1 MILESRKIVS
11 LWGLAIKNLRRRKA
25 RTSLTVLGITVVVTL
40 SLLFLSVGYS
50 TENKVIP
57 SFQRLGI
64 DLVVLQQAALAAPY
78 SIINESVAT
87 EIAAYPEIAATYP
100 YIIQILRIS
109 TPTSNQTAV
118 INALLPSHVV
128 NFYQVQAV
136 EGSYISDTTNDSVAV
151 GTEAA
156 RVPGLHA
163 GDSVIIGFPPN
174 THSLKVA
181 GIFTTLGTV
190 DDYDINMALP
200 LAQKLF
206 NKQGKISAVI
216 LKLHDKTARDA
227 VANRIESAHPDL
239 VVKTQDQYV
248 ADFSQPIRVLQGNIA
263 LVSSIAIAAGVFGVL
278 NTMLMAVV
286 ERRREIGIMKALG
299 MGTSTVL
306 VTVLQESLFLGA
318 LGGVAGTLLG
328 VLATKILTVPSLI
341 GITITLDV
349 PIWLLLEAFAIAQA
363 TALLGGLYPATR
375 AARMNVAEALHLV

>member
-156 RVPGLHA
+156 RVLGLHA